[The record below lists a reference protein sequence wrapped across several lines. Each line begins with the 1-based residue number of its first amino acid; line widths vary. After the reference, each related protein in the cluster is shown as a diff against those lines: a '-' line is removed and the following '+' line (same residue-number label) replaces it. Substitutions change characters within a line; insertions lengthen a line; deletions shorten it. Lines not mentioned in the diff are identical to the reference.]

1 MKDETEYVSGIES
14 TEGVPGRSCKF
25 QLFITVPVMNSVE
38 LPREGSPMINDHQD
52 RDTRQTKRTRER
64 RTSRTIELTEKY
76 PEHTFGFS
84 CRILQS
90 RYAIITARGFFKL
103 KP

>member
-38 LPREGSPMINDHQD
+38 LPREGSRMINDHQTENK
-52 RDTRQTKRTRER
+52 DTRQAKRTRR
-64 RTSRTIELTEKY
+64 RHREVEQ
-76 PEHTFGFS
+76 PN
-84 CRILQS
+84 
-90 RYAIITARGFFKL
+90 
-103 KP
+103 